1 MSTEYEKCL
10 AGVPFVGGKDPD
22 LLRLIRRARKLLRQL
37 NDVEY
42 DDAEEK
48 ERLMRELF
56 GHVGKGVHL
65 EIDFHCEL
73 GCNIFLGDNV
83 VINMNC
89 TFIDNHRIEIGSNVL
104 IAPNVQIYRG
114 RTRRAF
120 PSASSPKTF
129 RAKDSAEPSRVPSE
143 SRTASGSAAAPFCFR
158 A

>member
-1 MSTEYEKCL
+1 MFTEYAKCL

-65 EIDFHCEL
+65 
-73 GCNIFLGDNV
+73 V
-83 VINMNC
+83 
-89 TFIDNHRIEIGSNVL
+89 
-104 IAPNVQIYRG
+104 
-114 RTRRAF
+114 
-120 PSASSPKTF
+120 
-129 RAKDSAEPSRVPSE
+129 
-143 SRTASGSAAAPFCFR
+143 
-158 A
+158 